1 VFYYSYKLLHK
12 KTRQIVERTFGIWK
26 RRFSCLSRG
35 LTNKLI
41 CSQSSQSQC
50 SQSSITIVV
59 ACALLHNFSLIFNDV
74 LPEEELSKNNEMKE
88 MPIDEP
94 HWQPRFRSTQHLL
107 KDYLHNLYVR

>member
-1 VFYYSYKLLHK
+1 MLHK

-26 RRFSCLSRG
+26 RRFPCLSRG

-41 CSQSSQSQC
+41 CST
-50 SQSSITIVV
+50 TIVV

-74 LPEEELSKNNEMKE
+74 LPEEELPENNEMEE

-94 HWQPRFRSTQHLL
+94 HWQPGEGFAVRAALIERLFR
-107 KDYLHNLYVR
+107 